1 MDVDTHVTRH
11 RMALSTDKWRLN
23 ARFPVLIGVAL
34 GVANAVIVPAGVL
47 FRVHE
52 QLSADSWHRSFEC
65 FD

>member
-1 MDVDTHVTRH
+1 
-11 RMALSTDKWRLN
+11 MALSTDKWRLN

-34 GVANAVIVPAGVL
+34 GVANAAIVPAGVR
-47 FRVHE
+47 FRVQE